1 MKIQNR
7 SLKILSIFFLLFII
21 LLSACQP
28 ENQETG
34 LQEKST
40 QVTVSILP
48 QAYFVDRISGGSVS
62 VNVMVGPGQEAHTYE
77 PKPEQMRALAQS
89 NIFFTIGLEYE
100 AVWVPRVKDI
110 NTNLAII
117 DSAKGIQRI
126 PLTTD
131 HSHEDDEESH
141 EDEEN
146 EGLDPHVWL
155 SPENGKIIAE
165 NTLVALNALIPE
177 SAEMFR
183 ENFDALIADIENL
196 DRDIN
201 DTLNTL
207 EQRKF
212 MVFHPAWGYFAD
224 HYNLEQFP
232 VQVGGQDPSPSE
244 LAALVDM
251 AQNEKIKV
259 IFVQPTFNT
268 ASAAAV
274 AQEIGAEVA
283 VIDPLAKDWLS
294 NLESAAKAFKSAL
307 SN

>member
-77 PKPEQMRALAQS
+77 PKPEQMRALTQS
-89 NIFFTIGLEYE
+89 NILFTIGLEYE
-100 AVWVPRVKDI
+100 AVWVPRFKDI
-110 NTNLAII
+110 NPNLAII

>member
-77 PKPEQMRALAQS
+77 PKPEQMRALTQS
-89 NIFFTIGLEYE
+89 NILFTIGLEYE
-100 AVWVPRVKDI
+100 AVWVPRFKDI
-110 NTNLAII
+110 NPNLAII

-165 NTLVALNALIPE
+165 NTLVALNTLIPE

>member
-77 PKPEQMRALAQS
+77 PKPEQMRALTQS
-89 NIFFTIGLEYE
+89 NILFTIGLEYE
-100 AVWVPRVKDI
+100 AVWVPRFKDI
-110 NTNLAII
+110 NPNLAII

-165 NTLVALNALIPE
+165 NTLVALNASIPE

-207 EQRKF
+207 EQQKF

>member
-7 SLKILSIFFLLFII
+7 SQKILSIFFLLFII

-77 PKPEQMRALAQS
+77 PKPEQMRALTQS
-89 NIFFTIGLEYE
+89 NILFTIGLEYE
-100 AVWVPRVKDI
+100 AVWVPRFKDI
-110 NTNLAII
+110 NPNLAII

>member
-7 SLKILSIFFLLFII
+7 SQKILSIFFLLFII
-21 LLSACQP
+21 LLSTCQP

-77 PKPEQMRALAQS
+77 PKPEQMRALTQS
-89 NIFFTIGLEYE
+89 NILFTIGLEYE
-100 AVWVPRVKDI
+100 AVWVPRFKDI
-110 NTNLAII
+110 NPNLAII

-165 NTLVALNALIPE
+165 NTLVALNTLIPE

-207 EQRKF
+207 EHRKF

>member
-77 PKPEQMRALAQS
+77 PKPEQMRALTQS
-89 NIFFTIGLEYE
+89 NILFTIGLEYE
-100 AVWVPRVKDI
+100 AVWVPRFKDI
-110 NTNLAII
+110 NPNLAII

-165 NTLVALNALIPE
+165 NTLVALNTLIPE

-294 NLESAAKAFKSAL
+294 NLEIAAKAFKSAL